1 MCFSWHCPDT
11 TNILNSGLNY
21 LVREPPFGVA
31 HLADCDYTI
40 NFAEKTKE
48 DDRVAV
54 IATAPL
60 TDDEDWYVLM
70 SLFML

>member
-1 MCFSWHCPDT
+1 M
-11 TNILNSGLNY
+11 
-21 LVREPPFGVA
+21 REPPFGVA

-60 TDDEDWYVLM
+60 TDDEVWYVLM

>member
-1 MCFSWHCPDT
+1 M
-11 TNILNSGLNY
+11 
-21 LVREPPFGVA
+21 REPPFGVA

-70 SLFML
+70 SLLCYTCMT